1 MNISENK
8 EHMLFHIEL
17 NENEVKNNRN
27 ESSDKVLV
35 QTYDYC
41 SVLKVK
47 KEKNA
52 NVTPE
57 NIGVIMLSTIP
68 GISSKTAIVI
78 MNEFKTI
85 GQLIKSFELNPHCLN
100 SICIETNG
108 KPRKITSTC
117 IENIRK
123 YLLNM

>member
-1 MNISENK
+1 MKRAIN
-8 EHMLFHIEL
+8 ML
-17 NENEVKNNRN
+17 
-27 ESSDKVLV
+27 
-35 QTYDYC
+35 
-41 SVLKVK
+41 VLKVK

-57 NIGVIMLSTIP
+57 NIGVIILSTIP

-85 GQLIKSFELNPHCLN
+85 GQLIKSFELDPHCLN
-100 SICIETNG
+100 KMCIETNG
-108 KPRKITSTC
+108 KSRKITSTC

>member
-1 MNISENK
+1 MQ
-8 EHMLFHIEL
+8 FHIEL
-17 NENEVKNNRN
+17 NETKLQMQMSEDGNGNVI
-27 ESSDKVLV
+27 SDS
-35 QTYDYC
+35 YDYC
-41 SVLKVK
+41 NALKVK

-68 GISSKTAIVI
+68 GISTKTAIAI

-85 GQLIKSFELNPHCLN
+85 GQLIKSFEQNPHCLN
-100 SICIETNG
+100 HVCIETGGG
-108 KPRKITSTC
+108 KSRKITSTC

-123 YLLNM
+123 YLINTQQ

>member
-1 MNISENK
+1 MQ
-8 EHMLFHIEL
+8 FHIEL
-17 NENEVKNNRN
+17 ETNQVNNEGGI
-27 ESSDKVLV
+27 DKVV
-35 QTYDYC
+35 EAQPYPYDYC

-100 SICIETNG
+100 HVCIETNG
-108 KPRKITSTC
+108 KPRKIASTC
-117 IENIRK
+117 IENVRK